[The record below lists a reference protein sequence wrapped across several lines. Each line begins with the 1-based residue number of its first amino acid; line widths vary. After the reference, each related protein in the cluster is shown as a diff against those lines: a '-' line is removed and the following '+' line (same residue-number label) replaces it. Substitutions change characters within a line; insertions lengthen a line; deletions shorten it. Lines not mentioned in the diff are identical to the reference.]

1 MKKVMLLLAVIAL
14 FSQSCASYTECR
26 MVDNNDESKPAIE
39 KVAKKDLKA

>member
-1 MKKVMLLLAVIAL
+1 MKKLIVLLSFVALIA
-14 FSQSCASYTECR
+14 QSCASYTECR